1 MSAARVPVA
10 VVGAGIGALHL
21 EGYMRLRDEF
31 DVRAVCDLDE
41 DRARSV
47 IAGSGCGAE
56 ATADLEGLLAD
67 DGIALVDVCL
77 PPHLHLDAVL
87 RTLAAGK
94 DVVCEKPLA
103 TTPAELDLIAAKARE
118 AGRKVYPV
126 FQYRFNPGVRRLA
139 ALRESG
145 ACGKLYAVSIET
157 HWNRGAAYYDNPWR
171 GRWKT
176 EGGGAVLGHAI
187 HAHDILDG
195 ILGPV
200 TAVRASVATLVNDI
214 EVDDCAA
221 VSFTLE
227 GGALATSSVTL
238 GASADTSRIRACFEN
253 VTVESG
259 TSPQID
265 ADDWT
270 FSPRG
275 EEHAEAIA
283 AATALAD
290 GCLPGYAGLFG
301 EIRRDLSG
309 TDSKAV
315 TLEAARSSIELC
327 AAIYKSARSGAEVA
341 LPLPADDPVRERL
354 SPG

>member
-1 MSAARVPVA
+1 MSPRVPVA

-21 EGYMRLRDEF
+21 EGYMQLRDEF
-31 DVRAVCDLDE
+31 DVRAVCDLDA
-41 DRARSV
+41 DRARAA
-47 IAGSGCGAE
+47 IAGAGCNAE
-56 ATADLEGLLAD
+56 ATSDMDELLAD

-87 RTLAAGK
+87 RSLAAGK
-94 DVVCEKPLA
+94 DVICEKPLA

-126 FQYRFNPGVRRLA
+126 FQYRFNPGVRRLS

-145 ACGKLYAVSIET
+145 ACGKLYAVSLET
-157 HWNRGAAYYDNPWR
+157 HWNRGAEYYDNPWR

-290 GCLPGYAGLFG
+290 GCLPGYAGLFA
-301 EIRRDLSG
+301 EIHRDLSG
-309 TDSKAV
+309 IDSKAV
-315 TLEAARSSIELC
+315 SLDAARSSIELC
-327 AAIYKSARSGAEVA
+327 AAIYKSARSGVEVA
-341 LPLPADDPVRERL
+341 LPLPAVDPVRERL